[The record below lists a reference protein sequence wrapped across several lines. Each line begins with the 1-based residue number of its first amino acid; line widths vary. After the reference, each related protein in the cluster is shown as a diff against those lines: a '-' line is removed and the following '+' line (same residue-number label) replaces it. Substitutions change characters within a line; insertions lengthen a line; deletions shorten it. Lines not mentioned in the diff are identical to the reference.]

1 MSKLTEKTYELREM
15 ILDMVYRAGSG
26 HIGGD
31 FSVVDILAVL
41 YNGVMNISPEKAGD
55 PDRDRFVLSKGH
67 TADAL
72 YAVLADRGFFPG
84 KELES
89 FSGFGSKL
97 LGHPNNKVCGVEMNT
112 GSLGHGLAV
121 CTGMAIA
128 AKLDGRSYRVYTVM
142 GDGEQAE
149 GSVWEAAMC
158 AAHYRADNLC
168 AVVDRNG
175 LQISG
180 TTDQVMSSAPLE
192 EKWSSFGWN
201 VLTVT
206 DGNDP
211 EQLQSAFRQAAAHKN
226 QPTVILAN
234 TVKGKGVS
242 FMENKVNWHHRI
254 PTAEEYAL
262 AKAELREKREAL
274 HAEE

>member
-1 MSKLTEKTYELREM
+1 MSEITEKTYKLRET
-15 ILDMVYRAGSG
+15 ILDMVYRAGTG

-41 YNGVMNISPEKAGD
+41 YNGVMNIIPETAD
-55 PDRDRFVLSKGH
+55 DMDRDRFVLSKGH

-72 YAVLADRGFFPG
+72 YAVLADRGFFPE
-84 KELES
+84 KELEN
-89 FSGFGSKL
+89 FSRFGAGL
-97 LGHPNNKVCGVEMNT
+97 IGHPNNKVCGVEMNT

-128 AKLDGRSYRVYTVM
+128 ARMDGRPYRVYTVM

-180 TTDQVMSSAPLE
+180 TTDQVLSSAPLE
-192 EKWSSFGWN
+192 DKWRSFGWH
-201 VLTVT
+201 VITVA

-211 EQLQSAFRQAAAHKN
+211 AQLRNAFAQAEAHKG

-242 FMENKVNWHHRI
+242 FMENNVRWHHRV
-254 PTAEEYAL
+254 PTAEEYTL
-262 AKAELREKREAL
+262 AKKELREKREAC
-274 HAEE
+274 HAE